1 MECLCDMTYG
11 FRWFETVSAR
21 LSESPGYNSQEYRID
36 ESMSKENLPLLRDSL
51 DICLFR
57 IPDNRPVGVSLCMY
71 LHTIN
76 VTSVLTPAHYTPL
89 YYR

>member
-36 ESMSKENLPLLRDSL
+36 VCRRKIFLCFE
-51 DICLFR
+51 
-57 IPDNRPVGVSLCMY
+57 IPWTSADLEY
-71 LHTIN
+71 LTIDQ
-76 VTSVLTPAHYTPL
+76 
-89 YYR
+89 